1 MSKEKNILEKL
12 SSLLLKKHKQYY
24 FIYIILFCSIYFQV
38 IGIGSMIPLT
48 AF

>member
-24 FIYIILFCSIYFQV
+24 FIYIILLFVASIFKLLV
-38 IGIGSMIPLT
+38 
-48 AF
+48 